1 MIKNFFTGLLLL
13 IVICFTSST
22 TYVGLNNSN
31 GATSNFSQY
40 VQYDMIKEK
49 MDEIYGEDNINCVI
63 EATYFEARGENTLG
77 HRAIIEVIFNRY
89 QSSLYP
95 DTFCE
100 VVKQNKQFSYR
111 NGKTTDDLIYK
122 DKKTKEKITNT
133 VYNHLFTLTYNEEYR
148 LLDECVVNYD
158 GKAFKKPK
166 WASRMDM
173 VAEIGNHQFYC
184 HKS

>member
-1 MIKNFFTGLLLL
+1 MGLLFL
-13 IVICFTSST
+13 IVICLSSST

-31 GATSNFSQY
+31 ATSSVTQFMNFELIQ
-40 VQYDMIKEK
+40 EL
-49 MDEIYGEDNINCVI
+49 MDEAYGKENIQCVI
-63 EATYFEARGENTLG
+63 EATYFEARGESVLG
-77 HRAIIEVIFNRY
+77 HRAIVEVIYNRY
-89 QSSLYP
+89 MLPRYP

-111 NGKTTDDLIYK
+111 NGKTTSDLIYK
-122 DKKTKEKITNT
+122 DKAKKEEITRT
-133 VYNHLFTLTYNEEYR
+133 VYNHLYTITYNNKYR

-158 GKAFKKPK
+158 GKAFKKPT
-166 WASRMDM
+166 WASKMNM